1 MTKIYYVHHTDKLH
15 EFLVQKDADFI
26 RINDMVLIKL
36 EAYNDTPFALL
47 MLEFAE
53 YLIGKNHEE
62 FLTMHLN

>member
-1 MTKIYYVHHTDKLH
+1 MTKIYHIHYTDKLH
-15 EFLVQKDADFI
+15 EFLVQKDVNFM
-26 RINDMVLIKL
+26 RINDMVSIKL
-36 EAYNDTPFALL
+36 EAYYDTQFALL